1 MKNFNLKKLIKPNKT
16 LLGVGPMSLN
26 CVKAASE
33 VANKFR
39 FPIMLIASRRQIDSR
54 ENGGGYVNNWNTEN
68 YSNFISSIDKRKN
81 IILARDHGG
90 PWQNNFEIEKNLN
103 LKKAMESAKK
113 SYEVDILNNFK
124 IIHIDTSIDIKSK
137 KLSLKTSLERFYE
150 LFEHCNNFAKKKKKI
165 YFEIGTEEQSGTTNN
180 PEELT
185 YTLRKIFFFLQKE
198 KF

>member
-33 VANKFR
+33 VANKFK

-68 YSNFISSIDKRKN
+68 YSNFINSIDKRNK

-137 KLSLKTSLERFYE
+137 KLSLKTSLARFYE
-150 LFEHCNNFAKKKKKI
+150 LFEHCNNFAKKNKKKNI
-165 YFEIGTEEQSGTTNN
+165 
-180 PEELT
+180 L
-185 YTLRKIFFFLQKE
+185 
-198 KF
+198 